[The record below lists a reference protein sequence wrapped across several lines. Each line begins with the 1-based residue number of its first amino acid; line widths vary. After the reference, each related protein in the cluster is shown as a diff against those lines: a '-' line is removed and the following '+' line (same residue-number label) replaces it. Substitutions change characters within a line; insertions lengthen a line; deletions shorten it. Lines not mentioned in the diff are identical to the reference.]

1 MVFSSC
7 EKVTALTTW
16 PPANAADCTP
26 LIASQRRIEKS
37 ALPVTQCV
45 AALFIFADQTA
56 PCGQRKAAKGDV
68 EGNTK
73 RMAAAMAW
81 RHAAVVGGRTS

>member
-1 MVFSSC
+1 MIVFSSC

-26 LIASQRRIEKS
+26 LIASHRRMEKS

-56 PCGQRKAAKGDV
+56 PCEHANCR
-68 EGNTK
+68 EGEQ
-73 RMAAAMAW
+73 
-81 RHAAVVGGRTS
+81 TSRSTWQG